1 MTKERI
7 EKELLKVREQL
18 AGLQARQKDLE
29 EQLQMAEDAE
39 KMKKALAFV
48 LLFALVFSG
57 CAAKKETPRLQS
69 STSCPPLRQVN
80 LYDAILDHAFI
91 FEGECL
97 SAESVESENDMDTLL
112 EIRVDRVFKGE
123 LEEDGMVSVRTV
135 VPALF
140 PKEEKLVI
148 FADVLE
154 ETEEGVCLYSNS
166 ALYSV
171 YDRVNYG
178 SGIFDVGTLSYDAL
192 CERIESYMQWTP
204 TGDESETASEE
215 AEEESVLLILWDPSP
230 KREIELLGDDVSV
243 NNDWGIDHG
252 AWTVL
257 VHLFPDADIPVVQLS
272 IDGEAEPADLYA
284 MAEKLKPLRDE
295 GVLIVGSGNVVHNLR
310 RVEWD
315 NPGGS
320 KQTEAFNADVVQA
333 VVARDDEAVIHWES
347 NPNADYA
354 VPTPDHFL
362 PLIMCLG
369 AAQDENAKVFNDVC
383 NLGAIAMTGFV
394 LG

>member
-1 MTKERI
+1 MNTQKRMPVIFTGHGSPMLALDDDNITRTLNQVGQEVVRTYGKPKAILMLSAHWFTRGTFVQRTKTP
-7 EKELLKVREQL
+7 
-18 AGLQARQKDLE
+18 RQIYDMYGFPEALYEVKYPAPGDE
-29 EQLQMAEDAE
+29 
-39 KMKKALAFV
+39 ALA
-48 LLFALVFSG
+48 
-57 CAAKKETPRLQS
+57 
-69 STSCPPLRQVN
+69 
-80 LYDAILDHAFI
+80 
-91 FEGECL
+91 
-97 SAESVESENDMDTLL
+97 
-112 EIRVDRVFKGE
+112 DRV
-123 LEEDGMVSVRTV
+123 S
-135 VPALF
+135 
-140 PKEEKLVI
+140 
-148 FADVLE
+148 
-154 ETEEGVCLYSNS
+154 
-166 ALYSV
+166 
-171 YDRVNYG
+171 
-178 SGIFDVGTLSYDAL
+178 
-192 CERIESYMQWTP
+192 
-204 TGDESETASEE
+204 
-215 AEEESVLLILWDPSP
+215 
-230 KREIELLGDDVSV
+230 ELLGDDVSV

-257 VHLFPDADIPVVQLS
+257 VHMFPDADIPVVQLS

>member
-1 MTKERI
+1 M
-7 EKELLKVREQL
+7 L
-18 AGLQARQKDLE
+18 A
-29 EQLQMAEDAE
+29 
-39 KMKKALAFV
+39 
-48 LLFALVFSG
+48 
-57 CAAKKETPRLQS
+57 
-69 STSCPPLRQVN
+69 
-80 LYDAILDHAFI
+80 
-91 FEGECL
+91 
-97 SAESVESENDMDTLL
+97 
-112 EIRVDRVFKGE
+112 
-123 LEEDGMVSVRTV
+123 
-135 VPALF
+135 
-140 PKEEKLVI
+140 
-148 FADVLE
+148 
-154 ETEEGVCLYSNS
+154 
-166 ALYSV
+166 
-171 YDRVNYG
+171 
-178 SGIFDVGTLSYDAL
+178 
-192 CERIESYMQWTP
+192 
-204 TGDESETASEE
+204 
-215 AEEESVLLILWDPSP
+215 
-230 KREIELLGDDVSV
+230 
-243 NNDWGIDHG
+243 NDWGIDHG

-320 KQTEAFNADVVQA
+320 KQTEAFNADIIQA

-347 NPNADYA
+347 NLNADYA

-369 AAQDENAKVFNDVC
+369 AAQDETVKVFNDVC

>member
-1 MTKERI
+1 
-7 EKELLKVREQL
+7 
-18 AGLQARQKDLE
+18 
-29 EQLQMAEDAE
+29 
-39 KMKKALAFV
+39 MKKALAFV

-123 LEEDGMVSVRTV
+123 LEEDGTVSVRTA

-230 KREIELLGDDVSV
+230 KREIELLGDDAQY
-243 NNDWGIDHG
+243 IR
-252 AWTVL
+252 T
-257 VHLFPDADIPVVQLS
+257 LFREHEMELRSTPSDNKPVATLRFGEDYLEMDSYPKEMLEYPKSRYLLGRVGEGYIRLFLDEAEIESLADILGRYV
-272 IDGEAEPADLYA
+272 EAE
-284 MAEKLKPLRDE
+284 
-295 GVLIVGSGNVVHNLR
+295 
-310 RVEWD
+310 
-315 NPGGS
+315 
-320 KQTEAFNADVVQA
+320 
-333 VVARDDEAVIHWES
+333 
-347 NPNADYA
+347 
-354 VPTPDHFL
+354 
-362 PLIMCLG
+362 
-369 AAQDENAKVFNDVC
+369 
-383 NLGAIAMTGFV
+383 
-394 LG
+394 

>member
-1 MTKERI
+1 MNTQKRMPVIFTGHGSPMLALDDDNITRTLNQVGQEVVRTYGKPKAILMLSAHWFTRGTFVQRTKTPRQIYDMYGFPEALY
-7 EKELLKVREQL
+7 EVKYPA
-18 AGLQARQKDLE
+18 AGDV
-29 EQLQMAEDAE
+29 
-39 KMKKALAFV
+39 ALA
-48 LLFALVFSG
+48 
-57 CAAKKETPRLQS
+57 
-69 STSCPPLRQVN
+69 
-80 LYDAILDHAFI
+80 
-91 FEGECL
+91 
-97 SAESVESENDMDTLL
+97 
-112 EIRVDRVFKGE
+112 DRV
-123 LEEDGMVSVRTV
+123 S
-135 VPALF
+135 
-140 PKEEKLVI
+140 
-148 FADVLE
+148 
-154 ETEEGVCLYSNS
+154 
-166 ALYSV
+166 
-171 YDRVNYG
+171 
-178 SGIFDVGTLSYDAL
+178 
-192 CERIESYMQWTP
+192 
-204 TGDESETASEE
+204 
-215 AEEESVLLILWDPSP
+215 
-230 KREIELLGDDVSV
+230 ELLGDDVSV

-272 IDGEAEPADLYA
+272 IDGEAEPAELYA
-284 MAEKLKPLRDE
+284 MAEKLAPLRDE

-369 AAQDENAKVFNDVC
+369 AAQDEIAKVFNDVC